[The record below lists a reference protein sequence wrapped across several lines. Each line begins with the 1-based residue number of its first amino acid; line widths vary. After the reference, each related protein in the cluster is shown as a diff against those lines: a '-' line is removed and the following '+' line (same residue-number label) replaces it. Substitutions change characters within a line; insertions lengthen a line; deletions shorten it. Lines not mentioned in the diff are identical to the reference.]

1 MGSGEQNALRIQK
14 GIDNYFSCDVPSGFF
29 RIIEALQDKLR
40 NA

>member
-1 MGSGEQNALRIQK
+1 MGSGEQNALRIHK
-14 GIDNYFSCDVPSGFF
+14 GIDNCFSCDVPFGFV